1 MPSSLGRGSATCELC
16 DLAQVPSPLC
26 FSAFSWVRWKRD
38 VDMLHRAVLRFIRMI
53 VETAWHRVRTLNEL
67 AVVVKSRFF
76 HLVMEEIG
84 LPSV

>member
-1 MPSSLGRGSATCELC
+1 
-16 DLAQVPSPLC
+16 
-26 FSAFSWVRWKRD
+26 
-38 VDMLHRAVLRFIRMI
+38 MI